1 LTAKRNDPCPCGSG
15 KKYKA
20 CCLAK
25 DNLGKRK
32 ETNQTL
38 SVSQS
43 LQEHMILEKLGIRP
57 RNANRFYVSELVQ
70 FYNETLKEDEKKE
83 QALSQSLSLFVDY
96 LEHQRIATW
105 EACDEH
111 FWRKLLT
118 FSQLD
123 LAYEQSEAKTK
134 AFFES
139 ILAFSKWLDSKTPAQ
154 NTEQLVAPL
163 VDQLE
168 EHVIQAV
175 RFLKVYHENVEN
187 PFLTGYS
194 ELRRETL
201 IQEAG
206 DTPTVEG
213 VYEIQGQNGEVV
225 TCESLLT
232 RLTYNIHLP
241 QEISE
246 SKPYGTTFIGVIK
259 EVASNRWEILALDR
273 VFPFEANSYLRQAIG
288 VQA

>member
-1 LTAKRNDPCPCGSG
+1 LTVKRNDPCPCGSG
-15 KKYKA
+15 KKYKT
-20 CCLAK
+20 CCHEK
-25 DNLGKRK
+25 DNLAKREQTK
-32 ETNQTL
+32 QALRVNQP
-38 SVSQS
+38 
-43 LQEHMILEKLGIRP
+43 LQENVILEKLGIRP
-57 RNANRFYVSELVQ
+57 RNANRFYVNDLVQ
-70 FYNETLKEDEKKE
+70 FYNETLKEEEKKE

-105 EACDEH
+105 DACDEY

-134 AFFES
+134 AFFET
-139 ILAFSKWLDSKTPAQ
+139 ILAFSKWLDSKCSDQ
-154 NTEQLVAPL
+154 QTELLVAPL

-168 EHVIQAV
+168 EHVLQAV
-175 RFLKVYHENVEN
+175 RFLEVYHENVEN

-201 IQEAG
+201 FQEAG

-213 VYEIQGQNGEVV
+213 VYEIQGQNREEI

-232 RLTYNIHLP
+232 RMTYTVHLP
-241 QEISE
+241 QEISG
-246 SKPYGTTFIGVIK
+246 SAPNGTTFIGVIK
-259 EVASNRWEILALDR
+259 EVAPNRWEILALDR
-273 VFPFEANSYLRQAIG
+273 VFPSEANSFLRQAIG